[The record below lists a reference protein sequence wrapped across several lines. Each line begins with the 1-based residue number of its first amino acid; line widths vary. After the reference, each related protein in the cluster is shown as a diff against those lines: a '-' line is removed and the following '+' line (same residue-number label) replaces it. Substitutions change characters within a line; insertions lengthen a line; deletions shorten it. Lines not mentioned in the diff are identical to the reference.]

1 MGKRWS
7 KRERDSRPVSATGEG
22 LPGVRLSTAQTEAIS
37 RMMAETAKEPTYRYP
52 WDMLEDELEARRVS
66 EITVVGYGSLV
77 NSASVAQTLSEQSLA
92 TCQPVIAFG
101 ARRLF
106 NYEMPLDLDRY
117 APPIHPL
124 ARAALNIRL
133 TGNKDDVVNGIAMK
147 LSPTDIPAM
156 REREVW
162 YDLVPVACLRW
173 NKLEKPP
180 FLAHIL
186 CCFDEFREGKR
197 HTNDKIEPHR
207 QYYSLCRKGASEFG
221 EEFLRLWLATT
232 YLADAVTPVAQW
244 EATEFPEI
252 E

>member
-1 MGKRWS
+1 
-7 KRERDSRPVSATGEG
+7 
-22 LPGVRLSTAQTEAIS
+22 
-37 RMMAETAKEPTYRYP
+37 MMAEAAKEPTYRYP
-52 WDMLEDELEARRVS
+52 WDTLEEDLKDRHIS
-66 EITVVGYGSLV
+66 EITVIGYGSLV
-77 NSASVAQTLSEQSLA
+77 NSASVALTLSEQSLA

-106 NYEMPLDLDRY
+106 NYNMPLDLDRY

-124 ARAALNIRL
+124 ARAALNVRL
-133 TGNKDDVVNGIAMK
+133 TGNVDDVVNGIAMK
-147 LSPTDIPAM
+147 LSPADISKM
-156 REREVW
+156 REREVE
-162 YDLVPVACLRW
+162 YDLVPVVCHRW
-173 NKLEKPP
+173 NELEKPP

-186 CCFDEFREGKR
+186 CCFDEFRDGKR

-244 EATEFPEI
+244 EATEFSEV